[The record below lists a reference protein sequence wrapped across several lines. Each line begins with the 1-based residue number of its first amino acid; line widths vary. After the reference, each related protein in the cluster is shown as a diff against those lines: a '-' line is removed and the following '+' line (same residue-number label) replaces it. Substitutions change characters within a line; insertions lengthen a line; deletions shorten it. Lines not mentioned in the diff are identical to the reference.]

1 MSWQFNE
8 DGIPKITN
16 NNNIP
21 SIIIKSSE
29 DKINSEIKIR
39 NSDIPSKYLGS
50 TSSIDG
56 KSIHQFQLMKIDAQ
70 DGANT
75 ITTNP
80 FNRPQATLY
89 LNYHLNPK
97 LHYPLSSSTLSNE
110 QAKQIHKAHI
120 PSALSAIG
128 YTNT

>member
-1 MSWQFNE
+1 M
-8 DGIPKITN
+8 IT
-16 NNNIP
+16 IQ
-21 SIIIKSSE
+21 SLQ
-29 DKINSEIKIR
+29 DKMNREIKIH
-39 NSDIPSKYLGS
+39 NSGIPSKYLGS

-56 KSIHQFQLMKIDAQ
+56 KSIHQFQLMKTDAQ

-110 QAKQIHKAHI
+110 QAKKIHKAHI

-128 YTNT
+128 YNNT